1 MKYRKNKILIRAII
15 ILALTFIAII
25 VLVIYP
31 AVSAILAVNREIIQQ
46 RLELERKLS
55 WGLNNQKIKA
65 ELTNLESAIGRLDA
79 IYLSAGQELALINEL
94 DNLAAISGVAS
105 TLKPDFNGQNYL
117 PQVKKIPL
125 EINAQSELPAAAKFL
140 RALELKPYY
149 YNVDKINLTAAGLDN
164 KINLQLIGQLFMAEK
179 K

>member
-25 VLVIYP
+25 VLGIYP
-31 AVSAILAVNREIIQQ
+31 AVSAIISINREIIQQ

-65 ELTNLESAIGRLDA
+65 SLTNLESAIGQLDV
-79 IYLSAGQELALINEL
+79 IYLISGQELALINEL
-94 DNLAAISGVAS
+94 DNLAIGSGVVS

-125 EINAQSELPAAAKFL
+125 EINILSELPAAARFL

-149 YNVDKINLTAAGLDN
+149 YNVDKIDLTATGLDN
-164 KINLQLIGQLFMAEK
+164 KINLQLIGQLFMEEK